1 MSNRVVRKA
10 TQVPKLAFFDY
21 DKNPKEFE
29 KRMSTKGVKCYYA
42 NLNFDLWLLLHKK
55 NYAKPVTNNDDYI
68 EQLKIEYGLETKE
81 KGNQKKKNIKQE
93 KVRTQ
98 IIQSIEWSEVK
109 QAIKRAEQIMDH
121 KLETDKKFI
130 SKDVFYYDN
139 PSMTI
144 GIFLKKLIQEIE
156 GK

>member
-1 MSNRVVRKA
+1 
-10 TQVPKLAFFDY
+10 
-21 DKNPKEFE
+21 
-29 KRMSTKGVKCYYA
+29 
-42 NLNFDLWLLLHKK
+42 
-55 NYAKPVTNNDDYI
+55 
-68 EQLKIEYGLETKE
+68 
-81 KGNQKKKNIKQE
+81 
-93 KVRTQ
+93 
-98 IIQSIEWSEVK
+98 
-109 QAIKRAEQIMDH
+109 MDH

>member
-55 NYAKPVTNNDDYI
+55 IMLN
-68 EQLKIEYGLETKE
+68 LL
-81 KGNQKKKNIKQE
+81 
-93 KVRTQ
+93 
-98 IIQSIEWSEVK
+98 
-109 QAIKRAEQIMDH
+109 QIMM
-121 KLETDKKFI
+121 I
-130 SKDVFYYDN
+130 
-139 PSMTI
+139 I
-144 GIFLKKLIQEIE
+144 
-156 GK
+156 